1 MRGKQEGML
10 AWLEAENFPVAAQ
23 AAAALMLSP
32 EPALEA
38 NRMRVENHGA
48 NRKYPYLPYSA
59 EAESIAGPVR
69 RWLDAGYR
77 ASALRGVQHVE
88 FEEWSSDQP
97 GELLHAP
104 EWIKAPQTET
114 QIRYAQAEAVYRS
127 FVDQCYLDVDPET
140 ELLIR
145 KLFLKEPMTSPGI
158 YEAVTRIRMFWK
170 NTFTILRRRLKRRLL
185 RIRFVGFKREP
196 HGQRGAVCLRGGHGF
211 PRHGDSRPLRGRIPA
226 DKGTD
231 RPGWNR

>member
-1 MRGKQEGML
+1 ML

-158 YEAVTRIRMFWK
+158 YEAVTRIRDVLEK
-170 NTFTILRRRLKRRLL
+170 HVYYTST
-185 RIRFVGFKREP
+185 P
-196 HGQRGAVCLRGGHGF
+196 
-211 PRHGDSRPLRGRIPA
+211 P
-226 DKGTD
+226 
-231 RPGWNR
+231 